1 MQQTLFSDNLPAL
14 PDIPA
19 VQEKLAQT
27 SVQPKK
33 ASKEDSGILNIENE
47 VPKPINTKVNI
58 LTDLCM
64 VETLIKIH
72 YY

>member
-1 MQQTLFSDNLPAL
+1 MWKSLFSDNLPAL

-19 VQEKLAQT
+19 VQEKLAKT

-47 VPKPINTKVNI
+47 VPKSITAKVTI
-58 LTDLCM
+58 ITD
-64 VETLIKIH
+64 
-72 YY
+72 